1 MPRPISETDINFGLI
16 KIGAGQVLVWIDD
29 EGKQLIVGDREFE
42 LNQLGLEQLDHL
54 EAMATAVSIVG
65 EANDAVRRDLA
76 VLVADVIRKHTH

>member
-1 MPRPISETDINFGLI
+1 
-16 KIGAGQVLVWIDD
+16 
-29 EGKQLIVGDREFE
+29 
-42 LNQLGLEQLDHL
+42 LNQLGLEQLDCL